1 MPDNCVAFLSYAW
14 CYSSNASPHHLQNT
28 FHPEMPIA
36 HSAGKAPVGLLHCLS
51 CVSSSWRI
59 LTASKVSVMIV
70 FFPDVS
76 QGSSSVHCFSNPSYH
91 TLSCGVT
98 SRFFPRNLDGNS
110 SSKVDMIPPPTAA
123 LFLSVQGNK
132 AKQCLLDP
140 DTVALM
146 DTAGSA
152 FPVCVCVISVPRDGS
167 VSPWSISFA
176 A

>member
-28 FHPEMPIA
+28 FHPVMPIA

-110 SSKVDMIPPPTAA
+110 SSKVDMIPPPLQHCSYQFKEIKQSNACWILTRW
-123 LFLSVQGNK
+123 LWWTRQGLPSLCVSV
-132 AKQCLLDP
+132 
-140 DTVALM
+140 
-146 DTAGSA
+146 
-152 FPVCVCVISVPRDGS
+152 
-167 VSPWSISFA
+167 
-176 A
+176 